1 LALSTSS
8 PFFLGRST
16 GLKSY
21 RLSIF
26 DNLPRT
32 GLPPSFASHAH
43 YQRTVDTLIRTGII
57 EDATKIWW
65 DLRPS
70 ARFPTLEMRICD
82 IPTRLEDSVTIAAL
96 FLTTTRMLYRMRRE
110 NLQWRQ
116 YDRFLINENRWRA
129 QRYGMSEGLIDFGR
143 GTLVPYP
150 QLLEELLALVR
161 SDAEALGCLA
171 EVEAARGIVAR
182 GTSADRQEA
191 LYQARLAEGAGQAE
205 ALEAV
210 VAAIAEETVAGA
222 NSE

>member
-1 LALSTSS
+1 
-8 PFFLGRST
+8 
-16 GLKSY
+16 
-21 RLSIF
+21 
-26 DNLPRT
+26 
-32 GLPPSFASHAH
+32 
-43 YQRTVDTLIRTGII
+43 
-57 EDATKIWW
+57 
-65 DLRPS
+65 
-70 ARFPTLEMRICD
+70 MRICD

-161 SDAEALGCLA
+161 IDAEALGCLA
-171 EVEAARGIVAR
+171 EAEAARGIVSR

-191 LYQARLAEGAGQAE
+191 VYQAQLAAGASQAE
-205 ALEAV
+205 ALKAV
-210 VAAIAEETVAGA
+210 VAAIAEETVGGRQ
-222 NSE
+222 

>member
-8 PFFLGRST
+8 PFFLGRLT

-82 IPTRLEDSVTIAAL
+82 IPTRLEDSMTIAAL

-143 GTLVPYP
+143 GALVPYP

-171 EVEAARGIVAR
+171 EVEAARSIVAR

-191 LYQARLAEGAGQAE
+191 LYHARLAEGADQAE
-205 ALEAV
+205 ALKAV
-210 VAAIAEETVAGA
+210 VAAIAEETVGEA